1 MNIKSIISLCLISA
15 ICGYYN
21 DLRNM
26 NFMFR
31 KLLRL
36 QSNLGVCGS

>member
-26 NFMFR
+26 NYIIHVSQVITAA
-31 KLLRL
+31 K
-36 QSNLGVCGS
+36 